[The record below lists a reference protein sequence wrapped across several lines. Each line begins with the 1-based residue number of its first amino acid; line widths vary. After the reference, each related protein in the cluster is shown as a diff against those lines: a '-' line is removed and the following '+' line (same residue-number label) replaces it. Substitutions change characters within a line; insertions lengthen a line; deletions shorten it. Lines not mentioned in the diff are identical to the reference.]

1 MRRFLLAS
9 LLLLAVPALASDSG
23 DAEACDH
30 GASCPEA
37 ITPAATSQRFQVDLR
52 GAPARGQANAKV
64 TLVVFSDFQCP
75 FCARGAKNVK
85 HLEAKY
91 GQKLRVVFKNQ
102 PLPRHAQAR
111 LAADA
116 ALAANAQG
124 HFWEFHDWLFSTDAA
139 LDAEALVAEAGKL
152 GMNGAR
158 LRADLDSG
166 RFEAQVSADQAEAKR
181 LGVEGTPTYFIN
193 GLKVT
198 GAQPA
203 EVLAGIIDAEL
214 SR

>member
-1 MRRFLLAS
+1 MRRLLLVS

-23 DAEACDH
+23 EAQACDH
-30 GASCPEA
+30 GASCPEGD
-37 ITPAATSQRFQVDLR
+37 TPAVSSQRFQVVLR
-52 GAPARGQANAKV
+52 GAPSRGPANAKV

-75 FCARGAKNVK
+75 FCARGAKTVK
-85 HLEAKY
+85 ALEAKY
-91 GQKLRVVFKNQ
+91 GQRLRVVFKNQ

-124 HFWEFHDWLFSTDAA
+124 HFWELHDWLFSTDAA
-139 LDAEALVAEAGKL
+139 LDTETLVAEAARL
-152 GMNGAR
+152 GMDGAR

-166 RFEAQVSADQAEAKR
+166 KFEAQVSADQAEAKR

-198 GAQPA
+198 GAQPV
-203 EVLAGIIDAEL
+203 EVLGQIIDAEL
-214 SR
+214 AR